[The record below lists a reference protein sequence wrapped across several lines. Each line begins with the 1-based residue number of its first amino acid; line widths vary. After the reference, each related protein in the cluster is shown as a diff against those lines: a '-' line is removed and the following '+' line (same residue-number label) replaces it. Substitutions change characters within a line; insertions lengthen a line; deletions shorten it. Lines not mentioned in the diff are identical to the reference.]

1 MGEKGEKNIGG
12 ILSKTQ
18 ADVLRIEEETKKQ
31 VGALMEQYEKNKK
44 RRMAMGNEALR
55 SVVTNDLIPRHK
67 HFEFAVKKIDT
78 DIGKLRGQLF
88 ALKHN
93 RIKPSE
99 EIEKE
104 TGSLCVDLSFLRFAR
119 GIAESTNRKRRGLM
133 KDLTQGIGE
142 ADLAWYNDP
151 NNSRST
157 YYSVPTIDERL
168 REKEEGDFPDCYGYS
183 TTVPI
188 LYLGKEFEELNFE
201 RPGEWKEDE
210 DRSKAEERIARK
222 LAEFTEQGLIPP
234 VSIRL
239 YPDSPYGFDFP
250 RYFERPFD
258 NLSSDSC
265 FVVVAESECF

>member
-1 MGEKGEKNIGG
+1 MGKRGIRD
-12 ILSKTQ
+12 ILSETQ
-18 ADVLRIEEETKKQ
+18 DSISCIEEDTREQ
-31 VGALMEQYEKNKK
+31 VGALMERYEKDKK
-44 RRMAMGNEALR
+44 RRMKVGNQALQ
-55 SVVTNDLIPRHK
+55 SAVITDLAPK
-67 HFEFAVKKIDT
+67 HEQFEFAVKKIYT
-78 DIGKLRGQLF
+78 YIGELLGQLV
-88 ALKHN
+88 ALEHN
-93 RIKPSE
+93 RIKTPE
-99 EIEKE
+99 EKE
-104 TGSLCVDLSFLRFAR
+104 KKKDPLCVDLSFLRFAL
-119 GIAESTNRKRRGLM
+119 GVAESVRDKLEELIKGLS
-133 KDLTQGIGE
+133 QGIGE

-239 YPDSPYGFDFP
+239 YPDSPYGLDFP

>member
-1 MGEKGEKNIGG
+1 MNEKCMRG
-12 ILSKTQ
+12 ILEGMQ
-18 ADVLRIEEETKKQ
+18 ADVAGIEEDTRKRVE
-31 VGALMEQYEKNKK
+31 ALMEQCENDKE
-44 RRMAMGNEALR
+44 RCIEMGNKALQGA
-55 SVVTNDLIPRHK
+55 VTNDLIPK
-67 HFEFAVKKIDT
+67 HEQFEFAVKKIDT

-93 RIKPSE
+93 RIKTSE

-239 YPDSPYGFDFP
+239 YPDSPYGLDFP

>member
-1 MGEKGEKNIGG
+1 
-12 ILSKTQ
+12 
-18 ADVLRIEEETKKQ
+18 
-31 VGALMEQYEKNKK
+31 MERYEKDKE
-44 RRMAMGNEALR
+44 RCIEMGNKALQGA
-55 SVVTNDLIPRHK
+55 VTNDLIPK
-67 HFEFAVKKIDT
+67 HEQFEFAVKKIDT

-93 RIKPSE
+93 RIKTPK
-99 EIEKE
+99 EIEEEEEELRVK
-104 TGSLCVDLSFLRFAR
+104 LSFLRFALGVTKSVR
-119 GIAESTNRKRRGLM
+119 YELGELM
-133 KDLTQGIGE
+133 KKLTQGIGE

-151 NNSRST
+151 NNSRSK

-168 REKEEGDFPDCYGYS
+168 REEEEGDFPDRYGYS

-239 YPDSPYGFDFP
+239 YPDSPYGFAFP

-258 NLSSDSC
+258 KLSSDRC
-265 FVVVAESECF
+265 FVVVAEAECF

>member
-1 MGEKGEKNIGG
+1 MGKRGIRD
-12 ILSKTQ
+12 ILSETQ
-18 ADVLRIEEETKKQ
+18 DSISCIEENTRER
-31 VGALMEQYEKNKK
+31 VEALMKRYEKDKK
-44 RRMAMGNEALR
+44 RRMKVGNQALQ
-55 SVVTNDLIPRHK
+55 SAVITDLAPK
-67 HFEFAVKKIDT
+67 HEQFEFAVKKIDT
-78 DIGKLRGQLF
+78 DIGKLRGRLF

-93 RIKPSE
+93 RIKTSE

-239 YPDSPYGFDFP
+239 YPDSPYGLDFP